1 MSDEQGYT
9 LVELV
14 TVLALLGV
22 VVAALTTLF
31 VGGTRAEVDLNNRFQ
46 AQNDAVM
53 ALDRLRRDVHC
64 ASSATAAT
72 ATAVTLAAPCVAG
85 GVVQWCTAGS
95 TAPFSLHRLQGTGPC
110 TVAASRYADNLTTSS
125 VFVYD
130 DGSVDNLPRIRV
142 DLPVRVGDMRAPYR
156 LCDILVMRNGTRA
169 GAATVVPP
177 CV

>member
-1 MSDEQGYT
+1 MRSERGYT

-14 TVLALLGV
+14 TVLAILSTV
-22 VVAALTTLF
+22 VTALTSVF
-31 VGGTRAEVDLNNRFQ
+31 VSGTGAEVELRNRFES
-46 AQNDAVM
+46 QNDAVV

-64 ASSATAAT
+64 ASAATAAS

-95 TAPFSLHRLQGTGPC
+95 TAPFSLHRLQGAGPC
-110 TVAASRYADNLTTSS
+110 TVAAARYADNLTTSS

-130 DGSVDNLPRIRV
+130 DGSVDNLPRLRV
-142 DLPVRVGDMRAPYR
+142 DLPVLVGEMRSPYR
-156 LCDILVMRNGTRA
+156 LCDILVLRNGTRE
-169 GAATVVPP
+169 GAATVVAP